1 MPDMSSI
8 TEHNTP
14 YIILECSRVTDIKS
28 IPILVIFYNNR
39 DGIFELVYQFS
50 NSKAFSTAALS
61 QGTLPSKNCPVVL
74 PLIL

>member
-1 MPDMSSI
+1 MSDMPSI
-8 TEHNTP
+8 TEDNAP
-14 YIILECSRVTDIKS
+14 YIIFECSRVIDIKS
-28 IPILVIFYNNR
+28 IPIPITFYNNR
-39 DGIFELVYQFS
+39 DGIFKLVYQFS